1 MKYINNI
8 FSQASKLYT
17 YDAYRALVKSLYEEG
32 KVTGPVQSEVLLDTT
47 KMNLHRFKRLENKYQ
62 VSDEFKQVLSQIK
75 GNWTWHLITEGWCG
89 DASQTVP
96 VIAKMAEASDQID
109 LKVLLRDDNPE
120 IMDKYLTNGGKAIPI
135 LVAVNNDTGEELK
148 HWGPRPKMIQKMVDD
163 YKLNHPNF
171 DKHEFAKNLHVWYA
185 RDKGMAVEEDIIDVL
200 NSGMVANK
208 ERFKAMKV
216 SA

>member
-17 YDAYRALVKSLYEEG
+17 YDAYRNLVKSLYEEG
-32 KVTGPVQSEVLLDTT
+32 KVTGPIQSEVLLDTT
-47 KMNLHRFKRLENKYQ
+47 KMNLHRFNRLENKYQ
-62 VSDEFKQVLSQIK
+62 VSEDFKAVLNQIK
-75 GNWTWHLITEGWCG
+75 GNWTWYLITEGWCG

-96 VIAKMAEASDQID
+96 VIAKMAEVSDRID

-135 LVAVNNDTGEELK
+135 LVAINEETGEELK

-163 YKLNHPNF
+163 YKATHPDF
-171 DKHEFAKNLHVWYA
+171 DKHDFAKKLHVWYTK
-185 RDKGMAVEEDIIDVL
+185 DKGMAVEEDIIDVL
-200 NSGMVANK
+200 NSGMVKSK
-208 ERFKAMKV
+208 EEFETMKE